1 MSTVVKTERL
11 KHIAALAERC
21 GQNQIVG
28 FAASEV
34 SAIAA
39 ELLELRRAPVVPDA
53 LPENDD
59 ELHQRVSEL
68 YHAQEKRL
76 FKLAQRIKG
85 PSFDKYA
92 HSPSQAINVLETA
105 IFGPKA
111 NSGKSELLQRA
122 EKIAEDAAALSA
134 RYAIHYPSEQ
144 DIADRVLRVDITYPP
159 VPRPVLTRCVAGR
172 DGECSDPRCPQLRD
186 NEPVRTGR
194 HCPLDHSEDDE

>member
-39 ELLELRRAPVVPDA
+39 ELLELRRAPVVP
-53 LPENDD
+53 EH
-59 ELHQRVSEL
+59 HQHLNEL

-92 HSPSQAINVLETA
+92 HSASQAIDVLEA
-105 IFGPKA
+105 AVFGQQPT
-111 NSGKSELLQRA
+111 NGKSELLQRA
-122 EKIAEDAAALSA
+122 EKLVEDTAALARRVEASA
-134 RYAIHYPSEQ
+134 CTWRYDDEEH
-144 DIADRVLRVDITYPP
+144 TW
-159 VPRPVLTRCVAGR
+159 
-172 DGECSDPRCPQLRD
+172 DGECGASWTFIEDGPVENSMHFCPGCGK
-186 NEPVRTGR
+186 PVLSS
-194 HCPLDHSEDDE
+194 PPDE

>member
-11 KHIAALAERC
+11 EHIAALAERC

-28 FAASEV
+28 FAANEA

-39 ELLELRRAPVVPDA
+39 ELLELRRATVVP
-53 LPENDD
+53 EH
-59 ELHQRVSEL
+59 HQHLNEL

-92 HSPSQAINVLETA
+92 HSASQAIDVLEAA

-134 RYAIHYPSEQ
+134 RYAIHDPSEQ

>member
-11 KHIAALAERC
+11 EHIAALAERC

-28 FAASEV
+28 FAANEA

-39 ELLELRRAPVVPDA
+39 ELLELRRATVVP
-53 LPENDD
+53 EH
-59 ELHQRVSEL
+59 HQHLNEL

-92 HSPSQAINVLETA
+92 HSPSQAIDVLETA

-134 RYAIHYPSEQ
+134 RYAIHDPSEQ